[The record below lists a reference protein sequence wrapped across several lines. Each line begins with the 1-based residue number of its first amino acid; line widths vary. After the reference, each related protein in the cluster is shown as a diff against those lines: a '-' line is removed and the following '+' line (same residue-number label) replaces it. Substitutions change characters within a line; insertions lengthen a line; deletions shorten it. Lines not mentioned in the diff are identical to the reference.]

1 MINRNAICTG
11 RYVTKFPIKF
21 SCVIIYAFRGYGA
34 PESEFPFE
42 VCMDEL
48 AEKVGMDPFDF
59 RYTNLWKEGDTN
71 PSQQIPDVY
80 CMKEIF
86 DKMRPIYEDSK
97 KRTAARSTDEVKCAT
112 GIAFGSYAAGLDGP
126 DSASAWAE
134 LNEDGSVTIGAAWGD
149 HGQGATGGILGT
161 AHEALRPYGIDGDRI
176 HYIMNDSSKTPPAGP
191 AGGSRSQV
199 MVGNAIRV
207 SCEMLLA
214 AMKKP
219 EGGWY
224 TRAEMLE
231 KGLNPKQEGT
241 WTAPCKPCSSDTGK
255 GEPFCCYMYG
265 LFLAEVSVEV
275 KTGKTRCDRLVCSC
289 DIGKINNRL
298 IVDGQISGGMAQGV
312 GLALTEDYEDL
323 KRDSTMA
330 GAGIPNIKDILMTSR
345 SSTLNLPVRMVRSEL
360 PVWAKC
366 PLPLPMPP
374 SSTAS
379 TMPAVPVSVIC
390 PPVLKRFSRPCPRSR
405 RAATA

>member
-1 MINRNAICTG
+1 
-11 RYVTKFPIKF
+11 
-21 SCVIIYAFRGYGA
+21 
-34 PESEFPFE
+34 
-42 VCMDEL
+42 

-149 HGQGATGGILGT
+149 HGQGATCGILGT
-161 AHEALRPYGIDGDRI
+161 AHEALRPYGIDVDRI

-330 GAGIPNIKDILMTSR
+330 GAGIPNIKDIPDDIEIIYTESPRKDGPFGASGVGEMPLTAPHAAIINGIYNACGAR
-345 SSTLNLPVRMVRSEL
+345 IRHLPARPEKVL
-360 PVWAKC
+360 AA
-366 PLPLPMPP
+366 MP
-374 SSTAS
+374 
-379 TMPAVPVSVIC
+379 
-390 PPVLKRFSRPCPRSR
+390 KK
-405 RAATA
+405 